1 MVKIVN
7 SYYFCG
13 SCLYKSNLVFI
24 CYDFMLIAIYDL
36 LLVEIFNNIENKN
49 L

>member
-1 MVKIVN
+1 MVIVN
-7 SYYFCG
+7 SYNFCG

-24 CYDFMLIAIYDL
+24 YYDFMLIAIYDL
-36 LLVEIFNNIENKN
+36 LLVEIFKCIENKK